1 MNVTAPPRNGTEI
14 VLPDP
19 LDEHRPVKW
28 KRNPIGLWIYAGMG
42 AVRIILS
49 GLSILIIR
57 R

>member
-1 MNVTAPPRNGTEI
+1 M
-14 VLPDP
+14 LPDP